1 MLKLTLKPGEF
12 IDIGKDIKVIFS
24 GGSSNNIH
32 LLVEAPRELDI
43 VRSSAGKG
51 KTTPYF
57 SEKKI
62 SDEAQHKINRIIMEE
77 KRRQRKEDFN
87 ELHEM

>member
-12 IDIGKDIKVIFS
+12 IDIGNDVKVIFS

-32 LLVEAPRELDI
+32 LLVDAPKEMNI
-43 VRSSAGKG
+43 VRSNAGKG
-51 KTTPYF
+51 KNTPYY

-62 SDEAQHKINRIIMEE
+62 SNEAQHKINQIIMQE
-77 KRRQRKEDFN
+77 KRRQRKEELN
-87 ELHEM
+87 EMQKM